1 MAVNGNSE
9 FEESGRLENADFA
22 QFPSL
27 ANGDENVEESS
38 INLND
43 EDLEVLT
50 PVSFIVLTNRDEI
63 PQAAKSLSIRGASAD
78 AIKDYLKQIGQV
90 QLLTAESEIALAK
103 RIETGLIAKN
113 ELESNSKMPRE
124 EQRNLILIMKDGI
137 RAETALIESNLR
149 LVVSIAKSYTNR
161 GLAFL
166 DLIQEGN
173 LGLIRAVEKFDY
185 KLGNRFST
193 YATWW
198 IRQNITRAIADHGRT
213 IRIPVHV
220 TELLNKIYTTQKAFL
235 NSQGYLPSD
244 EEIADELEITVE
256 KLLQTK
262 RFGLD
267 ALSLSEI
274 VHDGY
279 DFNELAETLVDNAH
293 LSPEQQ
299 ADESHFH
306 NALEYVLD
314 SVHPRES
321 AIIRARF
328 GLDGGEPRTLDEI
341 GAEFGVTRERIRQIE
356 SKAMSK
362 LRHPSRSQILRDFLE
377 D

>member
-27 ANGDENVEESS
+27 ANVDENVEESS

-113 ELESNSKMPRE
+113 ELEINSEMPRE

-279 DFNELAETLVDNAH
+279 DFNELAETLVDNTH